1 MRAQQRGIR
10 PTDIDFVIQ
19 HADVE
24 LEAGNGCRS
33 LRISKR
39 ELAMLIKDGAPL
51 AQVERA
57 ASVVVLVGED
67 GSEVVTVLHDCNPV
81 GRRYRKQH
89 PTWKRFVEQYS
100 RAA

>member
-1 MRAQQRGIR
+1 
-10 PTDIDFVIQ
+10 
-19 HADVE
+19 
-24 LEAGNGCRS
+24 
-33 LRISKR
+33 
-39 ELAMLIKDGAPL
+39 MLVKDGAPL

-67 GSEVVTVLHDCNPV
+67 GSEVVTVLHDCNSV

>member
-1 MRAQQRGIR
+1 
-10 PTDIDFVIQ
+10 
-19 HADVE
+19 
-24 LEAGNGCRS
+24 
-33 LRISKR
+33 
-39 ELAMLIKDGAPL
+39 MLVKDGAPL

-67 GSEVVTVLHDCNPV
+67 GSEVVTVLHDCNST

-89 PTWKRFVEQYS
+89 PTRKRKFVEQHS